1 MALWPAGFRGLAH
14 YAPAAVESPYAI
26 DLDRPRSIRDILG
39 GALGL
44 YRRYP
49 WLFAI
54 LALGV
59 IAPYDLLVLATTGSG
74 PLQTGSHGNTESYL
88 LLMLLNLSLV
98 GPLVSALHVH
108 AVVRIGEGGRPRLGD
123 VALRGLQ
130 VLPVVVAAEVM
141 ATLGIALGF
150 LALIVPGVLL
160 SLRWSVVAQA
170 AAIEHE
176 GWLPALRRSG
186 RLSAGHYWRIFGL
199 LLLTGLLTAGLT
211 RGAAEIPLG
220 SSSDA
225 GSVALVIAIHTLTAS
240 FAALT
245 LALLYFDLRARVSI
259 SSTRSTPEYQDLR
272 EHD

>member
-1 MALWPAGFRGLAH
+1 MLSRP
-14 YAPAAVESPYAI
+14 VEPPHAI
-26 DLDRPRSIRDILG
+26 DLDRPRSIGDILA

-59 IAPYDLLVLATTGSG
+59 IAPYDLVVLAVTGVGPLETGSN
-74 PLQTGSHGNTESYL
+74 QNTQSYL
-88 LLMLLNLSLV
+88 LLLLLNLSLV
-98 GPLVSALHVH
+98 GPLISALHVH
-108 AVVRIGEGGRPRLGD
+108 AVIRIGEGSRPSVRE

-150 LALIVPGVLL
+150 LALVVPGILL
-160 SLRWSVVAQA
+160 ALRWSVVAQA
-170 AAIEHE
+170 AAIEQQ

-186 RLSAGHYWRIFGL
+186 QLTRGHYWHIFGL
-199 LLLTGLLTAGLT
+199 LFVTGLLTAVLT
-211 RGAAEIPLG
+211 RAAAAIPPG
-220 SSSDA
+220 SSSGA
-225 GSVALVIAIHTLTAS
+225 GAVALGIAVHTLTAS

-245 LALLYFDLRARVSI
+245 LALLYFDLLARLDGPPVPSP
-259 SSTRSTPEYQDLR
+259 PEYQHLRDL
-272 EHD
+272 D

>member
-1 MALWPAGFRGLAH
+1 MK
-14 YAPAAVESPYAI
+14 SPDAI
-26 DLDRPRSIRDILG
+26 DLDRPRSIGDILS

-59 IAPYDLLVLATTGSG
+59 IAPYDLAVLAVTGSG
-74 PLQTGSHGNTESYL
+74 PLATGSHQNTEGYL

-98 GPLVSALHVH
+98 GPLISALHVH
-108 AVVRIGEGGRPRLGD
+108 AVVRIGEGSRPRAGE
-123 VALRGLQ
+123 VAARGLQ

-160 SLRWSVVAQA
+160 SLRWAVVAQA
-170 AAIEHE
+170 AAIEQE

-186 RLSAGHYWRIFGL
+186 HLTRGHYWRIFGL
-199 LLLTGLLTAGLT
+199 LLLTGLLTAGLM
-211 RGAAEIPLG
+211 RGAAAIPLG
-220 SSSDA
+220 SSAGA
-225 GSVALVIAIHTLTAS
+225 GSVALGIVVHTLTAS

-245 LALLYFDLRARVSI
+245 FALLYFDLRVRMAQPAA
-259 SSTRSTPEYQDLR
+259 RSTPEYQYLRDL
-272 EHD
+272 D